1 MFWVGPLPIH
11 VGSGTPP
18 PPFNGKSNLK
28 VILDKNL
35 VFMKLKYIGQNL

>member
-18 PPFNGKSNLK
+18 SLK
-28 VILDKNL
+28 GMSDPEVILDKNL
-35 VFMKLKYIGQNL
+35 VFMKLKYIGHT